1 MTFSAV
7 IKSALD
13 QWTATIRSDSN
24 VSEADARRHLLK
36 ECHATSRDIWPTAP
50 CFYPATWTACQ

>member
-13 QWTATIRSDSN
+13 QWTETIKSDSN

-36 ECHATSRDIWPTAP
+36 ECQATSRDIWSTAP
-50 CFYPATWTACQ
+50 CFYPTT